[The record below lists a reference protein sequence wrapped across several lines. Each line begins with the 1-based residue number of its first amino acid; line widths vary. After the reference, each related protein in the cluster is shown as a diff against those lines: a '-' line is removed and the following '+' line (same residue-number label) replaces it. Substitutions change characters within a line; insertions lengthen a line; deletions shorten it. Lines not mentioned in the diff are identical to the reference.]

1 MRFLSIFLLL
11 KKVDSF
17 FPSVLSVTKRSVVD
31 GVESIDPPHPFL
43 GWLDETGFF
52 LEYSRIDFTNF
63 FFFRENYI
71 FALDFF

>member
-52 LEYSRIDFTNF
+52 
-63 FFFRENYI
+63 
-71 FALDFF
+71 